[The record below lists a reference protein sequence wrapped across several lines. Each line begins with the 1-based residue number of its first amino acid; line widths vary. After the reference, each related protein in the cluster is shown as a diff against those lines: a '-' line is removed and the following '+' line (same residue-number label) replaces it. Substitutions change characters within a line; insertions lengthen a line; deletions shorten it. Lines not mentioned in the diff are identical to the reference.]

1 MLEAERSKVVVVGDS
16 GVGKTALVHLLCK
29 EQPLCNPSYTVG
41 CGLEVKMHLFRGDM
55 GSEKPFFIELWDVGG
70 CNAHAN
76 TRSVF
81 YHAVHGLI
89 LVYDCT
95 NRKSQL
101 NLRKW
106 LWEVIRQ
113 NPNWSSD
120 SVASLGSSASGKVS
134 NLFSSWSLLDVASN
148 VGLRY
153 LDNKCDDVYA
163 KSNHSSALPFPVL
176 VVGTKIDLLDS
187 TTRLQITKRTGE
199 GSNGTACNV
208 PHGSAFSS
216 NHHQVD
222 TQDASSVLMRPHV
235 NDAARQPRTG
245 SVYVNLSGISPSS
258 LLKGSSRKTEH
269 LALEMGF
276 PEILLCCNSASY
288 IAPNSWNAVL
298 LDRFFDDVVQ
308 TRLSGISSHGNNSPD
323 TLRIRRFGPSAV
335 DEPDVMSGLT
345 FRPIDAN
352 VGRPRPRW

>member
-245 SVYVNLSGISPSS
+245 SVRVEKRSTLPLRWVFRKYCCAVIPHRTSLPTRGTPSCWTGFLMTWFKPGFRAY
-258 LLKGSSRKTEH
+258 LLMETIRQTHSAFVG
-269 LALEMGF
+269 LDQVLWMNQM
-276 PEILLCCNSASY
+276 LCL
-288 IAPNSWNAVL
+288 V
-298 LDRFFDDVVQ
+298 
-308 TRLSGISSHGNNSPD
+308 
-323 TLRIRRFGPSAV
+323 
-335 DEPDVMSGLT
+335 
-345 FRPIDAN
+345 
-352 VGRPRPRW
+352 